1 LDPAFAGSNPA
12 APANTINGIPRPD
25 EIKALVGAATDKALA
40 LVCLGTFAGLR
51 ASEIRGLRWIDLK
64 LDTHP
69 TVTISQRADRSAQ
82 IGSPKSDAAQRT
94 IPLGEPAAQALRA
107 WKLAQPPITYREDA
121 EKRQRPATL
130 VFGTRMDRPDTL
142 PNIRSRLL
150 APAMVRAGVAVPV
163 LDDDN
168 RPVKGKEGS
177 SVMRP
182 KYGGLHC
189 LRHYAVSTWLRTC
202 GGDFKQVQAWAGHA
216 TLAITLDTYGH
227 LTPRKDGHEIM
238 RAVERDLFG

>member
-1 LDPAFAGSNPA
+1 
-12 APANTINGIPRPD
+12 
-25 EIKALVGAATDKALA
+25 
-40 LVCLGTFAGLR
+40 
-51 ASEIRGLRWIDLK
+51 
-64 LDTHP
+64 
-69 TVTISQRADRSAQ
+69 
-82 IGSPKSDAAQRT
+82 
-94 IPLGEPAAQALRA
+94 
-107 WKLAQPPITYREDA
+107 
-121 EKRQRPATL
+121 
-130 VFGTRMDRPDTL
+130 MDRPDTL

-168 RPVKGKEGS
+168 KPVKGKEGS